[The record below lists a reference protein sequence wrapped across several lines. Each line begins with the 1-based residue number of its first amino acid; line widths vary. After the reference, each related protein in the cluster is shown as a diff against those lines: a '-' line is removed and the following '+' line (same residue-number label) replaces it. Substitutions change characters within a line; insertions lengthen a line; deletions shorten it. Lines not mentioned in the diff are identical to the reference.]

1 MMDNTNMYHSYGNYT
16 TVTYNSLP
24 VLVAD
29 DDFLEYLREQ
39 GFDGSI
45 ELDELYVEYEDWAK
59 ENVDE

>member
-1 MMDNTNMYHSYGNYT
+1 MGSLAMYAYHLETGLTFN
-16 TVTYNSLP
+16 NLP

-29 DDFLEYLREQ
+29 DDFIEHLAEH
-39 GFDGSI
+39 GFESI